1 MNVTPRNLLPA
12 LGLCIAAA
20 ASAQQPPTIW
30 IPPEPSQQPIT
41 LDEVD
46 IRIDMQ
52 GFLATTRIEMTF
64 ANPNPR
70 VLEGEF
76 VFPLGAGQT
85 LSGYALEVNGK
96 LREGVVV
103 PKETARVAFEE
114 TTRIQIDPGLAE
126 LTRGNVFRTRLYPIP
141 ANGKKRIAL
150 EFTQVMDDAG
160 TNWRYLLPLHFSAP
174 VKTFSVLAQAPLD
187 AKAPELASDSPDAT
201 LRFESAETVWRAQFT
216 RQDIT
221 PQKELSFRV
230 PKQASHAAV
239 LEAPDVLEP
248 AQRAILAQIDTGRP
262 ATLAAPE
269 KPRRIALFFDASGSA
284 GDRDLAREREA
295 LGAYLTAFEQVQVD
309 LVAFRDAAEKPR
321 TFTIRNG
328 DARQLL
334 AALEALPLDG
344 ASNYGAI
351 DFSLVPG
358 AGLALIVGDG
368 LDTFGSG
375 TTDFSRAPSR
385 IFALHAAQ
393 RADHA
398 RLANIARHGGG
409 SVLDLSRMD
418 AAQASTAMTQAS
430 WQLLSIES
438 EGRCTDIAPAA
449 KQAVDAVMTLA
460 ARCDGAATLRLRF
473 GTADGRNIVERSV
486 AVSSNEA
493 ASGTLAKAVWRAF
506 AQARITQLE
515 AAPPP
520 DVQAI
525 DALAVKHGV
534 VTSRTS
540 LLVLDRIEDYVRYGV
555 EPAEADL
562 RLEYQKLRAT
572 QGKPQGDTGRDA
584 RIADL
589 ARRWQEFRDWHEQ
602 RHPWLETL
610 LAPAAAHELAL
621 WQRIERESDEIDRKA
636 TTTIRKQV
644 EAIDAESRALAERWL
659 KAGSATAS
667 RAEWERQA
675 TALMLR
681 LDVLRTQ
688 RLERAPGSEA
698 WQGGYDGISHHRAAG
713 SPVPAA
719 MPSPSPMAEAVLAD
733 APPPPSPPSAR
744 ASGAEESESLESV
757 VVNDTREQR
766 KASSHASPALK
777 ADIALTGWNPD
788 TPYLKT
794 LRAASDA
801 YAAYLSLREEHKAA
815 PSFYLDASD
824 FFREEAK
831 QPELALRVL
840 SNLAEIGFENTA
852 LLRVLGYR
860 LSQWNLPA
868 LAIRP
873 FEDALA
879 QRPEEPQSHRDLA
892 LTLARLPQPQTA
904 RAIDLLWFVAT
915 HDWHG
920 RFPDIDLIVLHEL
933 NALIASAGANLEIG
947 TIGIPDAL
955 LVPLET
961 DLRVVLTWDADN
973 TDIDLWVIDPIG
985 EAVYYAQPRSK
996 SGGHVSRDFTQG
1008 YGPEVF
1014 TIARPLP
1021 GTYRVQAHYFGD
1033 RRQSLTGPVTV
1044 QIEFQTR
1051 FGRENPE
1058 RSATTR
1064 RLETGKQRIDV
1075 GSFTVKP

>member
-1 MNVTPRNLLPA
+1 MKPKLANLL
-12 LGLCIAAA
+12 LVFGLSIAATA
-20 ASAQQPPTIW
+20 AAQQPPTVW
-30 IPPEPSQQPIT
+30 IPPAPSQQPIA
-41 LDEVD
+41 LEDVD
-46 IRIDMQ
+46 IAIDMR

-76 VFPLGAGQT
+76 VFPLGQGQT

-114 TTRIQIDPGLAE
+114 TTRVQIDPGLAE

-160 TNWRYLLPLHFSAP
+160 AHWRYLLPLHFSAP
-174 VKTFSVLAQAPLD
+174 VKKFSVLAQAPLD
-187 AKAPELASDSPDAT
+187 AKAPELAADSPDAT
-201 LRFESAETVWRAQFT
+201 LRFESAESVWRAQFT
-216 RQDIT
+216 RENIT

-230 PKQASHAAV
+230 PKEADPIAV
-239 LEAPDVLEP
+239 LEAPDALEP

-262 ATLAAPE
+262 ATLAAPA

-284 GDRDLAREREA
+284 GERDLVRERDA
-295 LGAYLTAFEQVQVD
+295 LKAVFAALDQVQVELTAF
-309 LVAFRDAAEKPR
+309 RDVAEKPR
-321 TFTIRNG
+321 TFAIRNG
-328 DARQLL
+328 DASKLL

-344 ASNYGAI
+344 ASNYSAI
-351 DFSLVPG
+351 DFSRAPG
-358 AGLALIVGDG
+358 ADMALVIGDG

-375 TTDFSRAPSR
+375 ITDFSKAPAR
-385 IFALHAAQ
+385 IFVLHAAQ
-393 RADHA
+393 RADHP
-398 RLANIARHGGG
+398 RLAAIAGHGGG

-418 AAQASTAMTQAS
+418 AAHAVTTLTQAR
-430 WQLLSIES
+430 WQLLSIDS
-438 EGRCTDIAPAA
+438 DGRCTEVSPVA
-449 KQAVDAVMTLA
+449 KQTVEAVMTLT
-460 ARCDGAATLRLRF
+460 ARCEGAATLRLRF
-473 GTADGRNIVERSV
+473 GTVDGGNSVERSISV
-486 AVSSNEA
+486 GKSDAVT
-493 ASGTLAKAVWRAF
+493 GTLAQAVWRAF
-506 AQARITQLE
+506 AQTRIAQLE
-515 AAPPP
+515 AAPAP

-525 DALAVKHGV
+525 DALALKHGV

-555 EPAEADL
+555 EPAQADL
-562 RLEYQKLRAT
+562 RAEYQRLRTARP
-572 QGKPQGDTGRDA
+572 KPQGDIGRDA

-589 ARRWQEFRDWHEQ
+589 ARRWQEFRDWHGQ

-621 WQRIERESDEIDRKA
+621 WQRIERESDEANRKA
-636 TTTIRKQV
+636 IAAARKQA
-644 EAIDAESRALAERWL
+644 EAIDAESRALAGQWL
-659 KAGSATAS
+659 KAGSEAAS
-667 RAEWERQA
+667 RTAWEKQA
-675 TALMLR
+675 TALMLQM
-681 LDVLRTQ
+681 DALRTQ
-688 RLERAPGSEA
+688 RLERIPESES
-698 WQGGYDGISHHRAAG
+698 WQGDGNEAAHRSASMGMGEAMPAPAA
-713 SPVPAA
+713 PVPHDAETAA
-719 MPSPSPMAEAVLAD
+719 MAV
-733 APPPPSPPSAR
+733 PPSPPALP
-744 ASGAEESESLESV
+744 APAEESQSLDSV
-757 VVNDTREQR
+757 VVSGARAQR
-766 KASSHASPALK
+766 KASPAATPALK
-777 ADIALTGWNPD
+777 AEISLTGWNPD

-801 YAAYLSLREEHKAA
+801 YAAYLELRPEHADA
-815 PSFYLDASD
+815 PSFFLDAAD
-824 FFREEAK
+824 YFREEAR

-860 LSQWNLPA
+860 LSQWNLPT

-879 QRPEEPQSHRDLA
+879 LRPEEPQSHRDLA
-892 LTLARLPQPQTA
+892 LALARLPQPQTN
-904 RAIDLLWFVAT
+904 RAIERLWFVAT

-920 RFPDIDLIVLHEL
+920 RFPDIDLIALHEL
-933 NALIASAGANLEIG
+933 NAIFASTKITPEIG
-947 TIGIPDAL
+947 TLGIPEAFLD
-955 LVPLET
+955 PLKT

-985 EAVYYAQPRSK
+985 EAVYYSQPRSK
-996 SGGHVSRDFTQG
+996 SGGHISRDFTGG
-1008 YGPEVF
+1008 YGPEAF

-1021 GTYRVQAHYFGD
+1021 GTYRIQAHYFGD

-1044 QIEFQTR
+1044 QVEFSTG
-1051 FGRENPE
+1051 FGGENPK
-1058 RSATTR
+1058 RIATTR

-1075 GSFTVKP
+1075 GSFTVRP

>member
-1 MNVTPRNLLPA
+1 MNFTPRKLLSA
-12 LGLCIAAA
+12 LGLTVAGI
-20 ASAQQPPTIW
+20 ASAQQPPTVW
-30 IPPEPSQQPIT
+30 IPPEPSQQPIV

-46 IRIDMQ
+46 IRIQMQ

-103 PKETARVAFEE
+103 PKETARMAFEE
-114 TTRIQIDPGLAE
+114 TTRVQIDPGLAE

-141 ANGKKRIAL
+141 ANGTKRIAL

-160 TNWRYLLPLHFSAP
+160 THWRYLLPLHFSAP
-174 VKTFSVLAQAPLD
+174 VKSFSVLAQAPLD

-216 RQDIT
+216 RQGIT
-221 PQKELSFRV
+221 PQKELSFRL
-230 PKQASHAAV
+230 PKQESHAAV
-239 LEAPDVLEP
+239 LEAQDALEP
-248 AQRAILAQIDTGRP
+248 VQRAILAQIDTGRP
-262 ATLAAPE
+262 GTLEAPE
-269 KPRRIALFFDASGSA
+269 KPKRIALFFDASGSA

-295 LGAYLTAFEQVQVD
+295 LGAYFSALEQVQVD
-309 LVAFRDAAEKPR
+309 LIAFRDAAEKPR

-334 AALEALPLDG
+334 AALEAVPLDG

-351 DFSLVPG
+351 DFSLAHD
-358 AGLALIVGDG
+358 AGLTLIVGDG
-368 LDTFGSG
+368 LDTFGPG
-375 TTDFSRAPSR
+375 ITDFSKAPAR

-398 RLANIARHGGG
+398 RLANIARQGGG
-409 SVLDLSRMD
+409 SVLDLSRID
-418 AAQASTAMTQAS
+418 AAQATTALTQAS
-430 WQLLSIES
+430 WQLLSIDS
-438 EGRCTDIAPAA
+438 DGRCLDIAPAA
-449 KQAVDAVMTLA
+449 KQAVDAVMTLT
-460 ARCDGAATLRLRF
+460 ARCDGPATLRLRF
-473 GTADGRNIVERSV
+473 GTADGHNIVERSV
-486 AVSSNEA
+486 TVGSNEA
-493 ASGTLAKAVWRAF
+493 ASGALAKAVWRAF
-506 AQARITQLE
+506 AQARIVQLE
-515 AAPPP
+515 TAPWP

-525 DALAVKHGV
+525 DALALKHGV

-562 RLEYQKLRAT
+562 RLEYHRLRAA
-572 QGKPQGDTGRDA
+572 QAKPQGDIGRED

-589 ARRWQEFRDWHEQ
+589 ARRWQEFRNWHEQ

-610 LAPAAAHELAL
+610 LAPTAARELAL
-621 WQRIERESDEIDRKA
+621 WQRIERESGDAERKA
-636 TTTIRKQV
+636 ATAARKQV
-644 EAIDAESRALAERWL
+644 ETIDAESRALAERWL
-659 KAGSATAS
+659 KAGSAAAS
-667 RAEWERQA
+667 RTELEREA

-681 LDVLRTQ
+681 LDALRTQ
-688 RLERAPGSEA
+688 RLELAPGSDA
-698 WQGGYDGISHHRAAG
+698 WQGGNNMVSGHAAG
-713 SPVPAA
+713 SIAPDAVPAPA
-719 MPSPSPMAEAVLAD
+719 PMSEAAFAD
-733 APPPPSPPSAR
+733 TPPPPSPPSAR
-744 ASGAEESESLESV
+744 ASRANESEALESV
-757 VVNDTREQR
+757 VVTGAQAQR
-766 KASSHASPALK
+766 KTSSNTAPALN

-801 YAAYLSLREEHKAA
+801 YAAYLSLREQHKDT
-815 PSFYLDASD
+815 PSFYLDAAD

-860 LSQWNLPA
+860 LAQWNLTQ

-904 RAIDLLWFVAT
+904 RAIGLLWFVAR

-920 RFPDIDLIVLHEL
+920 RFPDIDLIALHEL
-933 NALIASAGANLEIG
+933 NALIASAGANPEIG
-947 TIGIPDAL
+947 TLGIPDAL
-955 LVPLET
+955 LAPLET

-1008 YGPEVF
+1008 YGPEAF

-1044 QIEFQTR
+1044 QLEFTTG
-1051 FGRENPE
+1051 FGGENPQ
-1058 RSATTR
+1058 RIATTR
-1064 RLETGKQRIDV
+1064 RLESGKQRIDV
-1075 GSFTVKP
+1075 GSFTVRP